1 MAELSLTAEE
11 RKIIDIFNPNKTE
24 YQLPEILPV
33 DFIIN
38 NKLCFS
44 LYSKIGSKLDSK
56 FESKEI
62 DQISKKARYMEFSIA
77 ELQNVSKAFEENG
90 IDFVFLFKAIETQC
104 DTTDVDTIIRDAHIE
119 KAGKVLEGLGYFVP
133 LFPYEKYNFVKSKG
147 SNEVVLISLQ
157 TEEEF
162 KKYHYVVDE
171 EKMRILRNKRKINRL
186 YVPSVENDLIIC
198 LLRMIKKKQIPVGT
212 ILHITHLLE
221 NCRDLNYMRDGVKK
235 LWYTPLLQSIYVTN
249 SLYKSLFDNAID
261 SPFILIAEKAH
272 EDMRILKFSIVKE
285 PKKIK
290 FPFTPKPFLAYWHTC
305 ELLINIRNYKFIEI
319 AKNIFKP
326 FRIIIE
332 RIKLVATARK
342 RKMLIC
348 FSGIDGTGKTTNAT
362 ELTMRFKDMSIP
374 SQYVSNLWSP
384 KISYPL
390 MGVLFVLK
398 GWRKKDYAK
407 SKIMKKIWNYIV
419 ILDFIYIYM
428 TKMWFPGLVG
438 KTLFCDKYTYDL
450 IIMLMYNGLYNERA
464 SRILLKSVPKPD
476 LTFILDIPEDVS
488 NLRKDDTKE
497 GIDSRREEVDTMDYL
512 KIRRDYFILIAKSF
526 DIPIIDATKGWNEL
540 HEDFFNK
547 IITRYKNKG
556 VNKK

>member
-24 YQLPEILPV
+24 YQLPETLPV
-33 DFIIN
+33 DFIIS

-44 LYSKIGSKLDSK
+44 LYSKIGSELDSK
-56 FESKEI
+56 YKSEEI
-62 DQISKKARYMEFSIA
+62 DQVCRKARYMEFSIA
-77 ELQNVSKAFEENG
+77 ELRNVSKAFEENG

-104 DTTDVDTIIRDAHIE
+104 DTTDVDTIVLDAHIE
-119 KAGKVLEGLGYFVP
+119 KAGKVLEDLGYFVP

-171 EKMRILRNKRKINRL
+171 EKMRILRNKRKINGL
-186 YVPSVENDLIIC
+186 YVPSTENDLVIC
-198 LLRMIKKKQIPVGT
+198 LLRMIKKKQIPLGT
-212 ILHITHLLE
+212 ILHIVHLLE
-221 NCRDLNYMRDGVKK
+221 NCRDLNYMRGGVKK
-235 LWYTPLLQSIYVTN
+235 LWYTPLLQSIYATN
-249 SLYKSLFDNAID
+249 ILYKSLFDTEID
-261 SPFILIAEKAH
+261 SPLIPISESAHEELRIVKFSAEK
-272 EDMRILKFSIVKE
+272 ETRKLKL
-285 PKKIK
+285 PL
-290 FPFTPKPFLAYWHTC
+290 TPKSFLSYWHAC
-305 ELLINIRNYKFIEI
+305 ELLINVRNFEFTEI

-342 RKMLIC
+342 RRMLIC

-390 MGVLFVLK
+390 MGGLFVLK
-398 GWRKKDYAK
+398 GWRKKDYK
-407 SKIMKKIWNYIV
+407 ESKIMKKIWNYIV
-419 ILDFIYIYM
+419 ILDFVYIYM
-428 TKMWFPGLVG
+428 NKMWFPRFVG

-464 SRILLKSVPKPD
+464 SRILLKSVPQPD
-476 LTFILDIPEDVS
+476 LSFILDIPEDVS

-497 GIDSRREEVDTMDYL
+497 GIDSRREEIDTMDYL
-512 KIRRDYFILIAKSF
+512 KIRRKSFLMIAKSL
-526 DIPIIDATKGWNEL
+526 DIPVIDATKEWNEL
-540 HEDFFNK
+540 HEEFFNK
-547 IITRYKNKG
+547 IIETYKHK
-556 VNKK
+556 VTV